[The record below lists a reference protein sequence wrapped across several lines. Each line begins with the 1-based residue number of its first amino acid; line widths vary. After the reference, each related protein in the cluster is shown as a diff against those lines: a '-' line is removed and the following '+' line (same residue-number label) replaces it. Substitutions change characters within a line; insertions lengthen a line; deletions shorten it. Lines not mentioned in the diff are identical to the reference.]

1 MINIRHN
8 FTCKQDFIAYLNHC
22 TTVNATCYL
31 LLSLSTDCM
40 AMSDVDEDYEFY
52 EGVYDTA
59 KGLLRLNEDY
69 DKETVVNALI
79 GNIVNYEFR

>member
-8 FTCKQDFIAYLNHC
+8 FTCKQDFLAYLTYC
-22 TTVNATCYL
+22 TTVKATCYL
-31 LLSLSTDCM
+31 LMSLSTDCM

-52 EGVYDTA
+52 ESIFNAA
-59 KGLLRLNEDY
+59 KGVFLIEDET
-69 DKETVVNALI
+69 DKETVVNVLI